1 MLLSSGQ
8 YLIYGSSLILE
19 WLNSIRD
26 ELVAYMDAEDR
37 NATGKSKAS
46 LQVVNVTATGGQ
58 LIGSDSIEFV
68 FRGRAPGKMPPLYNI
83 IQWCIA
89 KGLPRQMA
97 WVIAKRISEAGTAL
111 WRSGRN
117 IIDEVVSEKKIQEL
131 VDSLTVIY
139 TADIKSDIE
148 NMLTAKA

>member
-1 MLLSSGQ
+1 MLISNGQ
-8 YLIYGSSLILE
+8 YLIYGSSLVLE

-26 ELVAYMDAEDR
+26 ELIDYMDAENR

-46 LQVVNVTATGGQ
+46 LQVVNISATGGQ

-68 FRGRAPGKMPPLYNI
+68 FRGRSPGKMPPLYNI

-89 KGLPRQMA
+89 KGLPRHVA
-97 WVIAKRISEAGTAL
+97 WIIAKRISEAGTAL

-117 IIDEVVSEKKIQEL
+117 IISEVVNEQKIQEL
-131 VDSLTVIY
+131 VDRLTEIY

-148 NMLTAKA
+148 NMLTAKV